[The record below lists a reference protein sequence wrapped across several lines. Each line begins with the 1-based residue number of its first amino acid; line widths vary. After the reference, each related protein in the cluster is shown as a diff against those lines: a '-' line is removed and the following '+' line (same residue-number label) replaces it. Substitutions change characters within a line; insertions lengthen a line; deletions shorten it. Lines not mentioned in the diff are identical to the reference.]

1 MAAMAADGSGA
12 SAPVSGSP
20 PACPTRFRICVQKFY
35 PFTPLPDGTSRETV
49 MLWNRSSIT
58 ALTLVAALALAMTGA
73 AGHDESKYPDWAGQW
88 KRPRGLGTQW
98 DQGKPAGLGQQAPLT
113 PEYQKRLE
121 ASIADQANGGQ
132 GADNRY
138 TCITNGMPRVMAAVF
153 PLEFVILPA
162 ITYIHFEAFMPRR
175 IYTDGRDFPQ
185 EEEPSFMGYS
195 IGKWSDTDG
204 DGRFDTLEVET
215 RNFKGPRTVEFTG
228 MPLHDDNQTVVKER
242 LFLDRADGNTMHN
255 VITIIDNAF
264 THPWAVDKRYSRNRD
279 VRWFEDNCTE
289 NNHHI
294 VIGKENYFVSGDGYL
309 MPARKN
315 QAAPDL
321 RYFTQTRK

>member
-1 MAAMAADGSGA
+1 LRKSSILAA
-12 SAPVSGSP
+12 
-20 PACPTRFRICVQKFY
+20 TFI
-35 PFTPLPDGTSRETV
+35 REGIAREIV
-49 MLWNRSSIT
+49 MLLDKSSIGAV
-58 ALTLVAALALAMTGA
+58 ALIGALALAITGA
-73 AGHDESKYPDWAGQW
+73 AAHDETKYPDWAGQW

-98 DQGKPAGLGQQAPLT
+98 DQSKPPGLAQQAPLI

-121 ASIADQANGGQ
+121 TNIADHASGGQ

-138 TCITNGMPRVMAAVF
+138 TCITNGMPRVMAAIF

-162 ITYIHFEAFMPRR
+162 ITYVHFEAFMPRR
-175 IYTDGRDFPQ
+175 IYTDGRDFPK

-228 MPLHDDNQTVVKER
+228 IPLHDDNQTVVKER
-242 LFLDRADGNTMHN
+242 LSLDKADNDVMHN
-255 VITIIDNAF
+255 VISIVDNAF
-264 THPWAVDKRYSRNRD
+264 THPWTVDKRYSRNRD
-279 VRWFEDNCTE
+279 VVWFEDNCTE
-289 NNHHI
+289 NNHHV

-321 RYFTQTRK
+321 RYFNQARK